1 MKSIKQLYFQI
12 RQRYNI
18 VWTFKG
24 ILFAITGYFRK
35 LPQNIDVLFLCQDV
49 HRHSMKEGRKYSP
62 LIDSLIDYINDKK
75 GELRIA
81 TLATPFSKDF
91 GRGCYSEVYNANN
104 YVLYGII
111 KRFIK
116 TGSFELLEPS
126 NDPLVFEYERLLR
139 RLNCKIVIGIQPSV
153 ELCLAASRVGIITFD
168 LQHGLISD
176 VNYYNINKRKKVNQ
190 SGWPDFVL
198 CWDEESVLRLNRL
211 SNNIVNSIVIG
222 NPSYNEYSN
231 FNITKEY
238 LNTISIKS
246 DLKTH
251 FLVTLTFHD
260 YGFVFNDIYYNTI
273 GIPESL
279 VQIMRSTPDIF
290 WRIRLHPVQRRF
302 HYKRTD
308 KLLKSIF
315 QNQQN
320 VDWEFASNVNF
331 GDAIHGC
338 HGHLTVSSASA
349 LDASILG
356 IKTLFV
362 GSNDTVDYNKIYFF
376 FQEYIDNRKMQYIDN
391 SHLSKENILSFFK
404 SDNTKIEDEFIAR
417 FNSEGLDK
425 FFDDFVLNQLQIK

>member
-12 RQRYNI
+12 REKYNI

-49 HRHSMKEGRKYSP
+49 HRHSMKKGRKYSP
-62 LIDSLIDYINDKK
+62 LIDSLIDYINDKNGK
-75 GELRIA
+75 LRIA

-116 TGSFELLEPS
+116 SGSFELLDPS
-126 NDPLVFEYERLLR
+126 NDPLVFEYEKLLR

-190 SGWPDFVL
+190 SGWPNFVL
-198 CWDEESVLRLNRL
+198 CWDKESVLRLNKF
-211 SNNIVNSIVIG
+211 SNNAVTSFVIG
-222 NPSYNEYSN
+222 NPSYLKESN
-231 FNITKEY
+231 ICANKEY
-238 LNTISIKS
+238 LNTMNFKNDFKIQ
-246 DLKTH
+246 

-260 YGFVFNDIYYNTI
+260 YGFVFEDIYYNDI
-273 GIPESL
+273 GVPQNL

-302 HYKRTD
+302 HYKKTD

-331 GDAIHGC
+331 SDAVRGC
-338 HGHLTVSSASA
+338 NGHLTVSSASA

-376 FQEYIDNRKMQYIDN
+376 FQEYIDNGKMQYIEN

-404 SDNTKIEDEFIAR
+404 SENTKIEDEFILR
-417 FNSEGLDK
+417 YNGEGLDK
-425 FFDDFVLNQLQIK
+425 FFDNFVYKLIAD